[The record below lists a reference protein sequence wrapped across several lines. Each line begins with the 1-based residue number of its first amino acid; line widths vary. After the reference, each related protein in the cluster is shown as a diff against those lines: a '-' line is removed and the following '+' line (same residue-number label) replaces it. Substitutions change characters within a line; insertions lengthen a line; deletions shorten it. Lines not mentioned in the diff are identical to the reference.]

1 MNVVV
6 KCFYDYF
13 FFDKKKKIMFKILI
27 YFLLEKNVN
36 DREVNYE

>member
-13 FFDKKKKIMFKILI
+13 FFDKKKIMFKILI

>member
-1 MNVVV
+1 MLYLNV
-6 KCFYDYF
+6 FMIIF
-13 FFDKKKKIMFKILI
+13 FLIKKKIMFKILI